1 MIADLLHVLL
11 ALAVLFVPMGIQWL
25 LLVVLEGRARRRQT
39 RRP

>member
-1 MIADLLHVLL
+1 MISDLLHVLL
-11 ALAVLFVPMGIQWL
+11 ALAVLFVPMGVQWL